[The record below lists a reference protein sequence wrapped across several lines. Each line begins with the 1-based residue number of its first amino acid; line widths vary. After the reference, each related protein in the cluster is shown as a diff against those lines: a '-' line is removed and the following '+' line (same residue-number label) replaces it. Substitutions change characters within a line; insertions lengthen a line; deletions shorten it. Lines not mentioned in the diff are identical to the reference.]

1 MRDAQEKSNVR
12 SNPKT
17 QVRCLNL
24 GLEVDVSFRG
34 IRHAGGTAA
43 LLRQRLL
50 AFYYVQL
57 QSTAAV
63 VEDGAIVGTACS
75 MRGVLFT

>member
-1 MRDAQEKSNVR
+1 M
-12 SNPKT
+12 P

-34 IRHAGGTAA
+34 IRHAGGNAA

-63 VEDGAIVGTACS
+63 VEDGASAGTACS

>member
-1 MRDAQEKSNVR
+1 M
-12 SNPKT
+12 PK
-17 QVRCLNL
+17 VRCLNL
-24 GLEVDVSFRG
+24 GLGVDVSFRG
-34 IRHAGGTAA
+34 IRHAGGTTA

-63 VEDGAIVGTACS
+63 VGDGASAGAACS